1 MFSTLATAGGFLFSL
16 SETTWEARI
25 ILVIL
30 FGGSIFSWSVMISK
44 FLEVRDA
51 RRFGTQFYRVY
62 RDSGSLLAVYESRRK
77 FEGTP
82 LWHIYLACCKELI
95 FQRGGGSQDEHTRP
109 LTSTAISAIRSAME
123 REVGVRALKLEDNMV
138 LLATAVSGA
147 PFLGLLGTVWGVMET
162 FSAVAQAGAADLRA
176 MAPGVSAALLTTVVG
191 LLVAIPS
198 MFGYNFLVSTIRQL
212 TVEMDN
218 FAAELAAAVEHQF
231 LKHPQI

>member
-1 MFSTLATAGGFLFSL
+1 MFPLLAASSGFLFSL
-16 SETTWEARI
+16 SETTWESRA
-25 ILVIL
+25 ILLIL
-30 FGGSIFSWSVMISK
+30 FSGSIFSWSVMITK
-44 FLEVRDA
+44 FLEVREA
-51 RRFGTQFYRVY
+51 RRSGATFYRAY
-62 RDSGSLLAVYESRRK
+62 RDSGSILGIYEQRKK

-82 LWHIYLACCKELI
+82 LWYIYQACCKELI
-95 FQRGGGSQDEHTRP
+95 FQRGGGTADEHAQQLNT
-109 LTSTAISAIRSAME
+109 TSVSAIRSAME
-123 REVGVRALKLEDNMV
+123 REVGVRALKLENHMV
-138 LLATAVSGA
+138 LLAMAVSGA

-198 MFGYNFLVSTIRQL
+198 MFGYNFLVATIRQL

-231 LKHPQI
+231 LGSSK